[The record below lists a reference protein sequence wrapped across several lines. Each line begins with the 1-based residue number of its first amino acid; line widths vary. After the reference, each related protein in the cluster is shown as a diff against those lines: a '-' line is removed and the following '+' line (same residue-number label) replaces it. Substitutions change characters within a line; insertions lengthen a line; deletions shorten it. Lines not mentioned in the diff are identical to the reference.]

1 MGRYSPCPASAR
13 PRNLGE
19 MQILKPTQSL
29 LSRKHLNP
37 FLEPQLSSVGF
48 QCQLRPEATGTALD
62 GPACGSLGRYTW
74 HLEVPF
80 LLQGGW
86 LSRRIMGVE
95 PDQVFEKER
104 E

>member
-13 PRNLGE
+13 PGNLGE

-37 FLEPQLSSVGF
+37 FLEPQLFSVGF
-48 QCQLRPEATGTALD
+48 QGQLRPEATGTAPTAQLVEAW
-62 GPACGSLGRYTW
+62 GGTPGTW
-74 HLEVPF
+74 KSHSDSRW
-80 LLQGGW
+80 W
-86 LSRRIMGVE
+86 LSRRIMGVQ
-95 PDQVFEKER
+95 PDQVFEKEI